1 MHNTVRNKNYEIDY
15 PLYMNSEMEKLFKK
29 YFLKE
34 VADVH
39 RIIYGNNR
47 KIHGIKKNEK

>member
-1 MHNTVRNKNYEIDY
+1 MRNMCHELHY
-15 PLYMNSEMEKLFKK
+15 PLYVNTEMEKLFKK

-39 RIIYGNNR
+39 RGRYGNNR

>member
-1 MHNTVRNKNYEIDY
+1 MRNTIRNKIYEIDY
-15 PLYMNSEMEKLFKK
+15 PLYVNSEMEKLFKK

-39 RIIYGNNR
+39 RGRFGNNR
-47 KIHGIKKNEK
+47 KIHGIRQNEK

>member
-1 MHNTVRNKNYEIDY
+1 MVRNKNYEIDY
-15 PLYMNSEMEKLFKK
+15 PLYVNSDMEKLFKK

-39 RIIYGNNR
+39 RVGDNR